1 MSCEPYSDLYELYSL
16 GLLEGKERCEL
27 EEHLAGGCSV
37 CEAAIR
43 RALELN
49 AIISSN
55 VPLADPPPWLRRR
68 ILGSFHPEPDRA
80 EPQLAPNLAPKGP
93 AWRLSPAWLAF
104 AASLLVIGGLI
115 WRIEYQRN
123 RNTAQYDQLSAA
135 ARILQ
140 APETRTVLF
149 GPQTGREPSGRLY
162 VNRNLGVVIAVSSLP
177 AAPAGWTYE
186 SWIVPKVGSPR
197 PVSPIATQQS
207 GQVFTLIPGPI
218 DANTVMAVALSLEPP
233 GARLEKPTRVLF
245 AAPV

>member
-27 EEHLAGGCSV
+27 EEHLAAGCSN

-49 AIISSN
+49 AAISGN
-55 VPLADPPPWLRRR
+55 VPLVDPPARLRGR
-68 ILGSFHPEPDRA
+68 ILRSFHPEADRT
-80 EPQLAPNLAPKGP
+80 EPQLAPNLVQKPP

-115 WRIEYQRN
+115 WRMEYQRN
-123 RNTAQYDQLSAA
+123 RNAAQYDQLSTA

-149 GPQTGREPSGRLY
+149 GPQAGQQPSGKLY
-162 VNRNLGVVIAVSSLP
+162 VNRTLGVVIAVSNLP
-177 AAPAGWTYE
+177 AAPDGWTYE
-186 SWIVPKVGSPR
+186 SWIVPKNGSPR
-197 PVSPIATQQS
+197 PVSPVATQSS
-207 GQVFTLIPGPI
+207 GQVLTLIPGPI